1 MMYYSSL
8 FICLVYLYFGCQN
21 NTCIQSKEIK
31 PSARY
36 SRTRAHPYSNLALA
50 SVGGNHRSYRQ
61 LRNSYYVTP
70 LRLRQKRITPGRAI
84 SSRTRNNGVG
94 LDRSFTAR
102 RKPKFSAFKASRSKS
117 RNHSSTS
124 TQLDRMLVYIPTI
137 QESINNLRSTYN
149 KYKQRSRAEIRRI
162 WRDLFGI
169 ETEIG
174 KLHNLWEAMEKNLTN
189 MKNILHRHSIDRYSH
204 NSDLKQKIDQI
215 ESHQESQDSQYF
227 IVLESSMNN
236 SAAISELQAAV
247 DRLDE
252 QVDIGSNLN
261 LAYQLSASNR
271 VSLLDCDACDDV
283 ANIHKNFLTHKTEF
297 HQFKKTVE
305 RELSSINTNYEI
317 QQSGESSRR
326 FAHEHNTSL
335 LKNDPIITNIQD
347 NINLHD
353 EEIKYFTTLVERYGT
368 EVDANNILTKSLV
381 DAVSDCEER
390 TTQLET
396 SVQLSINLTHKTQP
410 KLNHDD
416 VATTYERDQI
426 SHVLDF
432 QNTKL
437 FNVTKSMQKVS
448 DDVRYLTMTTANYV
462 SIVSEQSRVIQKQN
476 TTIRTLELKNKDQEE
491 HLKRMETEL
500 EYQHETVMKLM
511 TIVTNL
517 ARQIRR
523 PALQYQD
530 CHDLW
535 MTGHTESG
543 VYTFIHDMSTFRV
556 FCNMTD
562 TGGWTI
568 IQRRTDGTH
577 DFDRSWP
584 EYRDGFGSVYG
595 EYWLGLDTIKW
606 LTHRRMYSLMVV
618 LEDWGENHRYAIYNK
633 FLVAGQDYTL
643 TVRGYSGDAGNS
655 MVENDGHSFKVR
667 KQNKRMGIATE
678 TDCTTTHKAALI
690 GANLSRKI
698 AKDCTLPIT
707 LQITVI

>member
-1 MMYYSSL
+1 MFPELTQY
-8 FICLVYLYFGCQN
+8 IC
-21 NTCIQSKEIK
+21 
-31 PSARY
+31 
-36 SRTRAHPYSNLALA
+36 
-50 SVGGNHRSYRQ
+50 
-61 LRNSYYVTP
+61 
-70 LRLRQKRITPGRAI
+70 
-84 SSRTRNNGVG
+84 
-94 LDRSFTAR
+94 
-102 RKPKFSAFKASRSKS
+102 
-117 RNHSSTS
+117 
-124 TQLDRMLVYIPTI
+124 
-137 QESINNLRSTYN
+137 
-149 KYKQRSRAEIRRI
+149 
-162 WRDLFGI
+162 
-169 ETEIG
+169 G
-174 KLHNLWEAMEKNLTN
+174 K
-189 MKNILHRHSIDRYSH
+189 
-204 NSDLKQKIDQI
+204 
-215 ESHQESQDSQYF
+215 
-227 IVLESSMNN
+227 
-236 SAAISELQAAV
+236 
-247 DRLDE
+247 
-252 QVDIGSNLN
+252 QVDIKQTIIGHL
-261 LAYQLSASNR
+261 
-271 VSLLDCDACDDV
+271 
-283 ANIHKNFLTHKTEF
+283 E
-297 HQFKKTVE
+297 QFAQKFVH
-305 RELSSINTNYEI
+305 YY
-317 QQSGESSRR
+317 GESLTPNSQNDWIIDP
-326 FAHEHNTSL
+326 FAGKDL
-335 LKNDPIITNIQD
+335 PQIPIHVAEQFMDMTPEAANQ
-347 NINLHD
+347 
-353 EEIKYFTTLVERYGT
+353 RYGT
-368 EVDANNILTKSLV
+368 EVDANNVLTKSLV

-643 TVRGYSGDAGNS
+643 TVRPY
-655 MVENDGHSFKVR
+655 
-667 KQNKRMGIATE
+667 
-678 TDCTTTHKAALI
+678 
-690 GANLSRKI
+690 
-698 AKDCTLPIT
+698 
-707 LQITVI
+707 